1 MVDKTPIVLM
11 SLCALCVVLLMA
23 CGGAAERVVV
33 DGLASPRG
41 LTALGDGRL
50 LLAELG
56 AGRLLI
62 VDVDGEGDV
71 TVHADLL
78 PRLADGPEGA
88 PAGVSAAVI
97 DGGVT
102 YFIVG
107 EARAKGFREVYVLR
121 PGDAPRGI
129 TGQDVMGTGP
139 AQPLLNPYDLALLPS
154 GDLLV
159 SDAGANVVW
168 RVTLAGEI
176 VLYADPGPIPFET
189 PSGAGEAEPVPTGM
203 TAGPDGA
210 VYLAT
215 LTGAPFPTGG
225 ARVYRMLDENADGDA
240 LDPGETRLYA
250 VGFTTAT
257 DVAFL
262 PDGAMLVTEYTTDM
276 AALASKGYDRS
287 GEHPGRLVR
296 WERGART
303 VLADDLIGPTSVAVL
318 DGTAYVSEEY
328 AGRVVAIEP

>member
-1 MVDKTPIVLM
+1 MMLDRTIHIRLI
-11 SLCALCVVLLMA
+11 LCALCIALTFA
-23 CGGAAERVVV
+23 CGGEAERVVV
-33 DGLASPRG
+33 DGLESPRG
-41 LTALGDGRL
+41 LTALDDGRL

-56 AGRLLI
+56 TGRLLL
-62 VDVDGEGDV
+62 VEPGGDT

-88 PAGVSAAVI
+88 PAGVSAAII

-107 EARAKGFREVYVLR
+107 EARAKGFREVYALR

-129 TGQDVMGTGP
+129 TGQDVMGTEP
-139 AQPLLNPYDLALLPS
+139 TKPLLNPYDLALLPS

-168 RVTLAGEI
+168 RVTLEGEI
-176 VLYADPGPIPFET
+176 ALYADPGPIPFELGT
-189 PSGAGEAEPVPTGM
+189 GSGEAEPVPTGM
-203 TAGPDGA
+203 TTGPDGA

-225 ARVYRMLDENADGDA
+225 ARVFRMHDANGDGDA
-240 LDPGETRLYA
+240 LDAGETTLYA
-250 VGFTTAT
+250 TGFTTAT

-262 PDGAMLVTEYTTDM
+262 PGGAMLVTEYTSDM
-276 AALASKGYDRS
+276 LAVASKGYGRS
-287 GEHPGRLVR
+287 SEHPGRLVR

-303 VLADDLIGPTSVAVL
+303 VVAEGLIGPTSVAVL
-318 DGTAYVSEEY
+318 DGVAYVSEEY

>member
-1 MVDKTPIVLM
+1 MLYEIRTLLPA
-11 SLCALCVVLLMA
+11 LCALCLALTLG
-23 CGGAAERVVV
+23 CGGGAERVVLE
-33 DGLASPRG
+33 GLASPRG
-41 LTALGDGRL
+41 LTALEDGRL
-50 LLAELG
+50 LVAELG

-62 VDVDGEGDV
+62 FGGDGEV

-97 DGGVT
+97 EGGVT

-107 EARAKGFREVYVLR
+107 EARAKGFREVYALR
-121 PGDAPRGI
+121 QGDAPRGI

-139 AQPLLNPYDLALLPS
+139 TKPLLNPFDLVRLPS

-168 RVTLAGEI
+168 RVTLSGEI
-176 VLYADPGPIPFET
+176 MLYADPGPIPFET
-189 PSGAGEAEPVPTGM
+189 ATGSGETEPVPTGM
-203 TAGPDGA
+203 ATGPDGA

-225 ARVYRMLDENADGDA
+225 ARVYRMLDGNGDGDA
-240 LDPGETRLYA
+240 LDAGETALYA
-250 VGFTTAT
+250 TGFTTTT

-262 PDGAMLVTEYTTDM
+262 PDGSMLVTEYTTDM
-276 AALASKGYDRS
+276 AAIASKGYSRS
-287 GEHPGRLVR
+287 GKHPGRLVR

-303 VLADDLIGPTSVAVL
+303 VAADGLVSPTSVAVV
-318 DGTAYVSEEY
+318 DGVAYVSEEY
-328 AGRVVAIEP
+328 GGRVVAIEP

>member
-1 MVDKTPIVLM
+1 MVLAFM
-11 SLCALCVVLLMA
+11 LAS
-23 CGGAAERVVV
+23 CGGASGRVVV

-41 LTALGDGRL
+41 LTALDDGRL
-50 LLAELG
+50 LVAEV
-56 AGRLLI
+56 ASGRLLI
-62 VDVDGEGDV
+62 VDSEGGL

-88 PAGVSAAVI
+88 PAGVSAAVV

-107 EARAKGFREVYVLR
+107 EARAKGFREVYALR
-121 PGDAPRGI
+121 SGDAPRGM

-139 AQPLLNPYDLALLPS
+139 TRPLLNPYDLLQLPS

-168 RVTLAGEI
+168 RVTLDGDI
-176 VLYADPGPIPFET
+176 FLFADTGSIAYET
-189 PSGAGEAEPVPTGM
+189 MDGAGEAEPVPTGM

-215 LTGAPFPTGG
+215 LTGAPFPRGG
-225 ARVYRMLDENADGDA
+225 AKVFRILDRNADGDA
-240 LDPGETRLYA
+240 LDLGETTVYA
-250 VGFTTAT
+250 EGFTTAT

-262 PDGAMLVTEYTTDM
+262 PDGSLLVTEYTTAM
-276 AALASKGYDRS
+276 AELASKGYARS
-287 GEHPGRLVR
+287 SEHPGRLVR
-296 WERGART
+296 WERGSRSVVMDGLVA
-303 VLADDLIGPTSVAVL
+303 PTSVVVL
-318 DGTAYVSEEY
+318 GGVAYVSEEY
-328 AGRVVAIEP
+328 AGRVRAIEP

>member
-1 MVDKTPIVLM
+1 MVDKARIRNVFL
-11 SLCALCVVLLMA
+11 SALFAALAVA
-23 CGGAAERVVV
+23 CGGETERVVV

-41 LTALGDGRL
+41 LTALDDGRL

-62 VDVDGEGDV
+62 VDGDGGL

-88 PAGVSAAVI
+88 PSGVSAAVM
-97 DGGVT
+97 DGDTT

-107 EARAKGFREVYVLR
+107 EARAKGHREVYALR
-121 PGDAPRGI
+121 PGEKPRGI

-139 AQPLLNPYDLALLPS
+139 TQPLLNPYDLVQLAS

-168 RVTLAGEI
+168 RVTLEGEI
-176 VLYADPGPIPFET
+176 TLFADTGPIPYVT
-189 PSGAGEAEPVPTGM
+189 SQGRGQVEPVPTGM
-203 TAGPDGA
+203 TTGPDGA

-215 LTGAPFPTGG
+215 LTGAPFPAGG
-225 ARVYRMLDENADGDA
+225 AKVYRILDRNGDGDA
-240 LDPGETRLYA
+240 LDLDETKVYA

-257 DVAFL
+257 DLAFL
-262 PDGAMLVTEYTTDM
+262 PDGALLVTEYTTDM
-276 AALASKGYDRS
+276 ASLASKGYDRS
-287 GEHPGRLVR
+287 AEHPGRLVR
-296 WERGART
+296 WERGRRS
-303 VLADDLIGPTSVAVL
+303 VVMDGLVGPTSVVVQ
-318 DGTAYVSEEY
+318 DGVVYVSEEY
-328 AGRVVAIEP
+328 GGRVVAIEP

>member
-1 MVDKTPIVLM
+1 MVNRTRAPIAL
-11 SLCALCVVLLMA
+11 LCALA
-23 CGGAAERVVV
+23 IATAIGCGGPPERVLV

-41 LTALGDGRL
+41 LTALADGRL

-62 VDVDGEGDV
+62 VDGEGGV

-88 PAGVSAAVI
+88 PAGVSAALL
-97 DGGVT
+97 DGDTT
-102 YFIVG
+102 YYIVG
-107 EARAKGFREVYVLR
+107 EARAKGHREVYALEPGR
-121 PGDAPRGI
+121 PPRGV

-139 AQPLLNPYDLALLPS
+139 TNALLNPYDLARLPS

-159 SDAGANVVW
+159 SDAGANAVF
-168 RVTLAGEI
+168 RVTLGGDI
-176 VLYADPGPIPFET
+176 HTYADPGPIPYST
-189 PSGAGEAEPVPTGM
+189 PEGSGEAEPVPTGM
-203 TAGPDGA
+203 TVGPDGA

-225 ARVYRMLDENADGDA
+225 ARVFRILDLNGDGDA
-240 LDPGETRLYA
+240 LDAGETTLYA

-262 PDGAMLVTEYTTDM
+262 PDGSMLVTEYTTDM
-276 AALASKGYDRS
+276 AALASKGYARS
-287 GEHPGRLVR
+287 AEHPGRLVR

-303 VLADDLIGPTSVAVL
+303 VVADGLVGPTSVAVL
-318 DGTAYVSEEY
+318 GGTAYVSEEY
-328 AGRVVAIEP
+328 GGRVLALQP